1 MYLISGCTKKLCRC
15 VTARKQWDY
24 CLHALLAASVQPL
37 KTKLPW
43 QKGSSHPPFVFVS
56 PARALE
62 AGRAEG
68 RVVRAL
74 PMLCAH
80 QGKLETGPGC
90 SCRKQ
95 AEWHWELCVQ
105 SQLQIEEVV
114 RSSVW
119 TWKMKSWSHYNPPK
133 VECTVVIHRCW
144 SHR

>member
-1 MYLISGCTKKLCRC
+1 MGLLFTCSSGCQC
-15 VTARKQWDY
+15 
-24 CLHALLAASVQPL
+24 AAPED
-37 KTKLPW
+37 KAAMAE
-43 QKGSSHPPFVFVS
+43 GSSHPPFVFVS

-95 AEWHWELCVQ
+95 AE
-105 SQLQIEEVV
+105 
-114 RSSVW
+114 
-119 TWKMKSWSHYNPPK
+119 
-133 VECTVVIHRCW
+133 
-144 SHR
+144 